1 METSGVGSSS
11 SVSSTGGQNDALRGL
26 DLNNF
31 IELMVAELQNQDP
44 LDPMENTE
52 ILQQI
57 SQIREIDVSERMGK
71 TLDAVLAGQNF
82 ASASAMVGKHVRALT
97 EDNGFT
103 EGTVDS
109 VSVAGGDIRLHIG
122 EETVEL
128 RNVAEIFNQRPD
140 DDTDTSGDEAA
151 ADDSSNNATGSS
163 ATT

>member
-11 SVSSTGGQNDALRGL
+11 SLTSSNDQNDALRGL

-57 SQIREIDVSERMGK
+57 SQIREIDVSARMGE

-82 ASASAMVGKHVRALT
+82 AAASSMVGKFVRALT
-97 EDNGFT
+97 DGDGYT
-103 EGTVDS
+103 SGTVDS
-109 VSVAGGDIRLHIG
+109 VSVADGKIQLHIG
-122 EETVEL
+122 DQSVAL
-128 RNVAEIFNQRPD
+128 DKVAEIFNQQPD
-140 DDTDTSGDEAA
+140 DDADADTAGD
-151 ADDSSNNATGSS
+151 SNDNNP
-163 ATT
+163 TT

>member
-11 SVSSTGGQNDALRGL
+11 AVSSGGGQNDALRGL
-26 DLNNF
+26 ELGNF
-31 IELMVAELQNQDP
+31 IELMVTELQNQDP

-57 SQIREIDVSERMGK
+57 SQIREIDVSERMGN

-82 ASASAMVGKHVRALT
+82 ASASSMVGKHVRALT
-97 EDNGFT
+97 ENNGYT

-109 VSVAGGDIRLHIG
+109 VSIANGDVQLHIG
-122 EETVEL
+122 EDTVEL
-128 RNVAEIFNQRPD
+128 GKVAEIYNQRPD
-140 DDTDTSGDEAA
+140 DDSDTSGDEAA
-151 ADDSSNNATGSS
+151 ADDSSDSTADSS